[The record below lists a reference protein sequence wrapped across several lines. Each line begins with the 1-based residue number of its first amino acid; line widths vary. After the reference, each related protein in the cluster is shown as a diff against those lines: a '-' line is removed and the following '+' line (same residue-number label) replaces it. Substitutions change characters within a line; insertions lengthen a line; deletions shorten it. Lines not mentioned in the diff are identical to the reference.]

1 MKFLMFSDLHY
12 APRVFYP
19 ASLDTVRFFQ
29 KRALE
34 EGCDFIL
41 HAGDLCHG
49 PSRVP
54 ELMEICDNSP
64 VPFYH
69 CLGNHDTDGTP
80 FEDTLKYYH
89 MPDGH
94 YHFDCKG
101 YRFIILDPNYCYVDG
116 KYIHYDLGNYFRWP
130 GNRDFTPPEQL
141 QWLAQTVD
149 ESPYP
154 CIFVSHDSY
163 EREKGGARQF
173 REVQEIIR
181 RANAKQHG
189 KVLMVMNGHYH
200 RDNLRIL
207 DNVLHWDINSA
218 SYDWIGEEKHKFYPQ
233 ALCDQ
238 FACVANCIVYND
250 PLYAIV
256 TIEGSTITIEGTES
270 SMFMDV
276 TRETLGAPLLDNA
289 ARPVVPKIQ
298 SCKITLG

>member
-1 MKFLMFSDLHY
+1 MKFLMFADLHY
-12 APRVFYP
+12 GPRVFYP
-19 ASLDTVRFFQ
+19 ATVDTVRFFQ
-29 KRALE
+29 KRAVE

-54 ELMEICDNSP
+54 ELMAVCDSSP

-80 FEDTLKYYH
+80 LEDTLNYYH

-94 YHFDCKG
+94 YYFDCKG
-101 YRFIILDPNYCYVDG
+101 YRFIILDPNYCYVNG
-116 KYIHYDLGNYFRWP
+116 KYIHYDMGNYFQWP
-130 GNRDFTPPEQL
+130 GNRDHTPPEQL
-141 QWLAQTVD
+141 QWLETTVD

-154 CIFVSHDSY
+154 CILVSHDSY

-181 RANAKQHG
+181 KANAKQHG

-207 DNVLHWDINSA
+207 DNVLHWDINSV
-218 SYDWIGEEKHKFYPQ
+218 SYDWIGEEKHKCFPQ
-233 ALCDQ
+233 ELCDQ
-238 FACVANCIVYND
+238 FACVANCIIYND

-276 TRETLGAPLLDNA
+276 TRESLGLPLLDNA